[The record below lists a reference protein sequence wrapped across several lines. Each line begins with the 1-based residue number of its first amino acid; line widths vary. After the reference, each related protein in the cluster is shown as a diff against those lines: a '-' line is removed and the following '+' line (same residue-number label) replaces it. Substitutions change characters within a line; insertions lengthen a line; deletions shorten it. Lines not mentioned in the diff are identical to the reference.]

1 MPTAAE
7 LKACT
12 ALITVSTGST
22 LVFCLFVSL
31 FFFFFQVA
39 DWSNHSTYLKS

>member
-7 LKACT
+7 LMAGT
-12 ALITVSTGST
+12 ALMSVFMGST
-22 LVFCLFVSL
+22 LVFCFIVCV
-31 FFFFFQVA
+31 FFQVA

>member
-7 LKACT
+7 LMAGT
-12 ALITVSTGST
+12 VLISVSMGST
-22 LVFCLFVSL
+22 LDFCFLCVCVC
-31 FFFFFQVA
+31 FQVA